1 MAQIVCRDSFLDQFH
16 FTTQANINA
25 LLRKYSDRK
34 DLEKIEDFVTKLSPR
49 ANLLLRGDIWV
60 KASKLKMSPDSYF
73 QHMFDH
79 QDDSKKWM
87 VNTQVLLEAI
97 EAHPSIESR
106 LGELSDQKFVPAIV
120 LLTKLRLAEENMA
133 EFERLV
139 VDVPEPLLSGLKNG
153 MFDWIDTKEK
163 MKSTLNSMKN
173 LNMNRM
179 VLSNIAN
186 CYLSINKKSN
196 EFADLATAVIEED
209 GLKLR
214 DISKSLL
221 VRLAN
226 DNKFKYQAEARKFID
241 LAV

>member
-1 MAQIVCRDSFLDQFH
+1 MF
-16 FTTQANINA
+16 
-25 LLRKYSDRK
+25 
-34 DLEKIEDFVTKLSPR
+34 KLST
-49 ANLLLRGDIWV
+49 
-60 KASKLKMSPDSYF
+60 Y
-73 QHMFDH
+73 
-79 QDDSKKWM
+79 
-87 VNTQVLLEAI
+87 
-97 EAHPSIESR
+97 IESR

-214 DISKSLL
+214 DIPKSLL